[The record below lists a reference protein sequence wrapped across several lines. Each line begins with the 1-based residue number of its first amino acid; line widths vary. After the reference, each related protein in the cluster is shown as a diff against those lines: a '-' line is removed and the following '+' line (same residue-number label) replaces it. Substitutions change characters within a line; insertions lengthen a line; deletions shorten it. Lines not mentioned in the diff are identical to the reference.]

1 MTQKELLYF
10 EDAVGHE
17 KNVISI
23 IKESLELLES
33 EDLISFMEEQLEEH
47 KDMEEKL
54 MNLLKENANEW

>member
-54 MNLLKENANEW
+54 MSLLKENANE

>member
-33 EDLISFMEEQLEEH
+33 EDLISFMEEQLEEN
-47 KDMEEKL
+47 KKMEEKL
-54 MNLLKENANEW
+54 MNLLKENANE

>member
-54 MNLLKENANEW
+54 MNLLKENANE